1 MLSTDNQLS
10 GIWRE
15 SYCENSFCTPT
26 WLDFLRALSQ
36 SFPNFSRIEVLRN
49 VTTREGHRENR
60 RIRRC
65 SHQPA
70 YRLSYIL
77 QQVMF
82 AFPRLQ
88 SAFADF
94 GLGLHKA
101 GTRESRLFKK
111 HCKKLEFSLLSKGFS
126 LWNTR
131 NDTYAIRSSTWSS
144 SPSGTFPVAPC

>member
-1 MLSTDNQLS
+1 MYQYLSYAKAGNKCFQLIIS
-10 GIWRE
+10 YQE
-15 SYCENSFCTPT
+15 SEGRVTVRTAFALPLG
-26 WLDFLRALSQ
+26 WIFLRALSQ
-36 SFPNFSRIEVLRN
+36 SLPNFSRIEVLRN

-82 AFPRLQ
+82 AFPHLQ

-111 HCKKLEFSLLSKGFS
+111 HCKKLEYSLLSNGFS
-126 LWNTR
+126 L
-131 NDTYAIRSSTWSS
+131 
-144 SPSGTFPVAPC
+144 